1 MNTRKSTS
9 SIGKID
15 SVVSMNTF
23 HQDTGGK
30 WLNFFQAINPLGI
43 IAESYAKKLAYK
55 LEIKRFEGEVLR
67 IKKQAEI
74 AHNAINTS
82 FRLQMAHLA
91 NRRMEMMAFYETLN
105 QELSRI
111 HAERQTILQMAQHAQ
126 MLAMKP
132 ETSLEDKTIH
142 NEMALALLRELPN
155 LNRQAGRQLEQAKQS
170 LPQVNLQKLI
180 D

>member
-1 MNTRKSTS
+1 
-9 SIGKID
+9 
-15 SVVSMNTF
+15 
-23 HQDTGGK
+23 
-30 WLNFFQAINPLGI
+30 
-43 IAESYAKKLAYK
+43 
-55 LEIKRFEGEVLR
+55 
-67 IKKQAEI
+67 
-74 AHNAINTS
+74 
-82 FRLQMAHLA
+82 MAHLA

-155 LNRQAGRQLEQAKQS
+155 LSRQAGRQLEQAKQS

>member
-1 MNTRKSTS
+1 
-9 SIGKID
+9 
-15 SVVSMNTF
+15 
-23 HQDTGGK
+23 
-30 WLNFFQAINPLGI
+30 
-43 IAESYAKKLAYK
+43 
-55 LEIKRFEGEVLR
+55 
-67 IKKQAEI
+67 
-74 AHNAINTS
+74 
-82 FRLQMAHLA
+82 
-91 NRRMEMMAFYETLN
+91 MMAFYETLN

-132 ETSLEDKTIH
+132 ETLLEDKT

-155 LNRQAGRQLEQAKQS
+155 LSRQAGRQLEQAKQS